1 MFLYQLNLMEKMAF
15 VQLAKEMVTVDDG
28 KIDEHEYGLISI
40 MANEMQVAV
49 ESVLSIEF
57 NLEQL
62 AGEFRTSQT
71 KRICIAELLSLAL
84 VNSEFHE
91 KQKLL
96 LNGLVNLFGMNTDE
110 LGEIEVWVQES
121 MDCSTRGTELILGK
135 EGE

>member
-28 KIDEHEYGLISI
+28 KIDAREYGLINV

-62 AGEFRTSQT
+62 AGEFKSTQT

-96 LNGLVNLFGMNTDE
+96 LDGLVHLFGMDTDE
-110 LGEIEVWVQES
+110 LNEIETWVRES
-121 MDCSTRGTELILGK
+121 MDCSARGTMLILRE